1 MGGARSRR
9 VPERLHWAVGLL
21 APKPGESVLEIGGGT
36 GVSAGLLLDRLGG
49 GAYLGLDRSPTA
61 TTAAGDR
68 HADAV
73 AAGRAAFRRGDVE
86 TADLPAAAFDAILAV
101 NVNLFWTS
109 DPSSV
114 LERMRA
120 WLRPGGR
127 VALVWEPPGASRAD
141 QIAEL
146 VPPALEAAGYAVTLH
161 RATPATG
168 APLVGVLG
176 RVD

>member
-1 MGGARSRR
+1 MGSATSGR
-9 VPERLHWAVGLL
+9 VPERLHWAIRLL

-36 GVSAGLLLDRLGG
+36 GVSAGLLLDRLGSG
-49 GAYLGLDRSPTA
+49 YLGLDRSPTA
-61 TTAAGDR
+61 TAAAADR

-73 AAGRAAFRRGDVE
+73 AAGRAAFRRGAVE
-86 TADLPAAAFDAILAV
+86 SADLPTAAFDAILAV

-146 VPPALEAAGYAVTLH
+146 VPVVLESAGYAATL
-161 RATPATG
+161 RRGTTATG

-176 RVD
+176 RLD